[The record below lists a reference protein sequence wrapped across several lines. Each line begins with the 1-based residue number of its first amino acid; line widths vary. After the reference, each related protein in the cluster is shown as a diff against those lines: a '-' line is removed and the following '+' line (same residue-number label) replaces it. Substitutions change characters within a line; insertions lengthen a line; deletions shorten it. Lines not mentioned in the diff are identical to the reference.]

1 MPTDDQQLSCQLS
14 SQLLRSAPGIARD
27 CPLAFFAFDIEDH
40 GRVQTGTTR
49 RYGSLPTGSHHT
61 TASLLMP
68 VRTTRKHH
76 RGLRTTIK
84 DTVNLRHGRRTNN
97 YKDYKG
103 DKYTVTF
110 ATGGGLTASKD

>member
-49 RYGSLPTGSHHT
+49 RYGSLPTGSHHAT
-61 TASLLMP
+61 GSLLMP

-76 RGLRTTIK
+76 RGMIRTTIK
-84 DTVNLRHGRRTNN
+84 DNVNLRHGRRTNN
-97 YKDYKG
+97 YKDYK
-103 DKYTVTF
+103 DYKHTAPF
-110 ATGGGLTASKD
+110 AIGRGTYS

>member
-1 MPTDDQQLSCQLS
+1 MDLVKYV
-14 SQLLRSAPGIARD
+14 
-27 CPLAFFAFDIEDH
+27 FEDN
-40 GRVQTGTTR
+40 GPVQTGTTR
-49 RYGSLPTGSHHT
+49 RYGSLPAGSHHT
-61 TASLLMP
+61 TGSLLMP